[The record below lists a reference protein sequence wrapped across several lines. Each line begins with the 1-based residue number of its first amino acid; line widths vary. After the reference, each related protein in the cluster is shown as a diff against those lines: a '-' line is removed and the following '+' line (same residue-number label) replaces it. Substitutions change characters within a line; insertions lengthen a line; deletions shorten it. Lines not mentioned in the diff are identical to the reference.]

1 MLLLRLCMIP
11 CLSYLARVVPPGT
24 LAPHAKEFDSTV
36 IRTASEKLGLPP
48 SLDNVALLPLSLPIR
63 LGGFGFR
70 SVRLASPAAYWAS
83 FTRSVPY
90 ILEFVPESDRLI
102 RGELKA
108 NFIEDVNS
116 CHQALC
122 TMIQNAPKELYPP
135 DPNTIWTTYGQGAAS
150 RRLQKALCALIDDR
164 VAAHYSTTR
173 SSRADKQRMTSCSR
187 RRTQANGLWHSR
199 KPL

>member
-11 CLSYLARVVPPGT
+11 CLSYLARVLPGT
-24 LAPHAKEFDSTV
+24 LAPHAKEFDNMV

-83 FTRSVPY
+83 FARSVPN
-90 ILEFVPESDRLI
+90 ILEFVPERDRLI

-108 NFIEDVNS
+108 NFI
-116 CHQALC
+116 
-122 TMIQNAPKELYPP
+122 
-135 DPNTIWTTYGQGAAS
+135 
-150 RRLQKALCALIDDR
+150 
-164 VAAHYSTTR
+164 
-173 SSRADKQRMTSCSR
+173 
-187 RRTQANGLWHSR
+187 
-199 KPL
+199 